1 MKKGEA
7 ETPDW
12 RSLYADLM
20 SKLGQDPFGEQQQRK
35 TPRILFNPPERV
47 VLVQLEDHVGV
58 LNDISAGGLSL
69 LLAIPL
75 TTKRKVGVKI
85 DGRIRGK
92 GDVVEVR
99 ITEDEHKGF
108 RATYRNGIR
117 FATDEEGYRCVVQ
130 VLKLMS
136 DLPKLEVLAS

>member
-1 MKKGEA
+1 MKQ
-7 ETPDW
+7 
-12 RSLYADLM
+12 
-20 SKLGQDPFGEQQQRK
+20 LGQHPFEQQQQRK

-75 TTKRKVGVKI
+75 TARRKVGVNI

-99 ITEDEHKGF
+99 MTEDEHRGF

-130 VLKLMS
+130 VLKLVS